1 MPAIAEIE
9 RHPLPSF
16 QTNVFLF
23 PRLLII
29 VQPPNS
35 MPTNVCYVIYIP
47 VLATQIPV
55 LAIQRD

>member
-1 MPAIAEIE
+1 MSVVPEIG
-9 RHPLPSF
+9 RHPLHLF

-29 VQPPNS
+29 VQPPS
-35 MPTNVCYVIYIP
+35 SIATNVCYVIYIP

-55 LAIQRD
+55 LATQRD

>member
-1 MPAIAEIE
+1 MSAVPEIE

-16 QTNVFLF
+16 QANVFF

-29 VQPPNS
+29 VQPPSS

-55 LAIQRD
+55 LATQRD

>member
-1 MPAIAEIE
+1 MSAVPEIG
-9 RHPLPSF
+9 RHPLHLF
-16 QTNVFLF
+16 QANVFLF

-29 VQPPNS
+29 VQPPSS

-55 LAIQRD
+55 LATQRD